1 MLLTRTKPRSP
12 VLETR
17 IWHVGYCYE
26 PSGSCITRVGSMY
39 VFFVTDKCILCGL
52 WAPWA
57 VSCYHSVCDFHGQ
70 NLKALPKCGES
81 NLVIRIIGFHV

>member
-1 MLLTRTKPRSP
+1 
-12 VLETR
+12 
-17 IWHVGYCYE
+17 
-26 PSGSCITRVGSMY
+26 MY